1 MTSSN
6 TKAKAKPGRRIENLI
21 WEFKNNKQAIFSL
34 VYISVILLISIFVVF
49 SPNDPNAIDVTGK
62 LKPPSSLHWF
72 GTDDMGRDYFMRV
85 LYGGR
90 VSLLVGI
97 LAMFTSIFIGV
108 GAGMASGYF
117 GGIIDTVLMRFV
129 DVLSSIPWIIMVMV
143 ISMVFKKGLI
153 SLILVIGVLGWM
165 EIARLIRS
173 EVLSV
178 KERDYIKYA
187 VFIGV
192 NPWRIMFTHILPT
205 VFPTVIT
212 ASTASI
218 ASAIMVESAL
228 SFLGK
233 GVAAPMSSWGSLL
246 QSSQKFLQKAPYMAI
261 IPGVFIILTVFSF
274 NKLGE
279 VVRVFAEPRVI
290 SGEEDV

>member
-1 MTSSN
+1 MKTKESN
-6 TKAKAKPGRRIENLI
+6 RRIDNLV
-21 WEFKNNKQAIFSL
+21 WELKNNKQAVFSL
-34 VYISVILLISIFVVF
+34 IYIIIILLVSVLVMF
-49 SPNDPNAIDVTGK
+49 STVDPDAIDVAGK
-62 LKPPSSLHWF
+62 LKPPSGQHWF
-72 GTDDMGRDYFMRV
+72 GTDDMGRDYFIRV

-108 GAGMASGYF
+108 SAGMAAGYF

-129 DVLSSIPWIIMVMV
+129 DVMSSIPWIIMVMV
-143 ISMVFKKGLI
+143 IGMVFKKGLV
-153 SLILVIGVLGWM
+153 SLILIIGVLGWL

-178 KERDYIKYA
+178 KERDYVRYA

-192 NPWRIMFTHILPT
+192 SPWRIMATHTLPA
-205 VFPTVIT
+205 VLPTVIT

-228 SFLGK
+228 SFLGR

-246 QSSQKFLQKAPYMAI
+246 QSSQKFLQKAPYMAVL
-261 IPGVFIILTVFSF
+261 PGIFIILTVFSF

-279 VVRVFAEPRVI
+279 VLRVFVEPKVM
-290 SGEEDV
+290 SGEQDG

>member
-1 MTSSN
+1 MKTKESN
-6 TKAKAKPGRRIENLI
+6 RRIDNLV
-21 WEFKNNKQAIFSL
+21 WELKNNKQAVFSL
-34 VYISVILLISIFVVF
+34 IYIIIILLVSVLVMF
-49 SPNDPNAIDVTGK
+49 STVDPDAIDVAGK
-62 LKPPSSLHWF
+62 LKPPSGQHWF
-72 GTDDMGRDYFMRV
+72 GTDDMGRDYFIRV

-108 GAGMASGYF
+108 SPGMAAGYF

-129 DVLSSIPWIIMVMV
+129 DVMSSIPWIIMVMV
-143 ISMVFKKGLI
+143 IGMVFKKGLV
-153 SLILVIGVLGWM
+153 SLILIIGVLGWL

-178 KERDYIKYA
+178 KERDYVRYA

-192 NPWRIMFTHILPT
+192 SPWRIMATHILPA
-205 VFPTVIT
+205 VLPTVIT

-228 SFLGK
+228 SFLGR

-246 QSSQKFLQKAPYMAI
+246 QSSQKFLQKAPYMAVL
-261 IPGVFIILTVFSF
+261 PGIFIILTVFSF

-279 VVRVFAEPRVI
+279 VLRVFVEPKVM
-290 SGEEDV
+290 SGEQDG

>member
-1 MTSSN
+1 MKTKESN
-6 TKAKAKPGRRIENLI
+6 RRIDNLV
-21 WEFKNNKQAIFSL
+21 WELKNNKQAVFSL
-34 VYISVILLISIFVVF
+34 IYIIIILLVSVLVMF
-49 SPNDPNAIDVTGK
+49 STVDPDAIDVAGK
-62 LKPPSSLHWF
+62 LKPPSGQHWF
-72 GTDDMGRDYFMRV
+72 GTDDMGRDYFIRV

-108 GAGMASGYF
+108 SAGMAAGYF

-129 DVLSSIPWIIMVMV
+129 DVMSSIPWIIMVMV
-143 ISMVFKKGLI
+143 IGMVFKKGLV
-153 SLILVIGVLGWM
+153 SLILIIGVLGWL

-178 KERDYIKYA
+178 KERDYVRDA

-192 NPWRIMFTHILPT
+192 SPWRIMATHILPA
-205 VFPTVIT
+205 VLPTVIT

-228 SFLGK
+228 SFLGR

-246 QSSQKFLQKAPYMAI
+246 QSSQKFLQKAPYMAVL
-261 IPGVFIILTVFSF
+261 PGIFIILTVFSF

-279 VVRVFAEPRVI
+279 VLRVFVEPKVI
-290 SGEEDV
+290 SGEQDGR

>member
-1 MTSSN
+1 MKTKESN
-6 TKAKAKPGRRIENLI
+6 RRIDNLV
-21 WEFKNNKQAIFSL
+21 WELKNNKQAVFSL
-34 VYISVILLISIFVVF
+34 IYIIIILLVSVLVMFLTV
-49 SPNDPNAIDVTGK
+49 DPDAIDVAGK
-62 LKPPSSLHWF
+62 LKPPSGQHWF
-72 GTDDMGRDYFMRV
+72 GTDDMGRDYFIRV

-108 GAGMASGYF
+108 SAGMAAGYF

-129 DVLSSIPWIIMVMV
+129 DVMSSIPWIIMVMV
-143 ISMVFKKGLI
+143 IGMVFKKGLV
-153 SLILVIGVLGWM
+153 SLILIIGVLGWL

-178 KERDYIKYA
+178 KERDYVRYA

-192 NPWRIMFTHILPT
+192 SPWRIMATHILPA
-205 VFPTVIT
+205 VLPTVIT

-228 SFLGK
+228 SFLGR

-246 QSSQKFLQKAPYMAI
+246 QSSQKFLQKAPYMAVL
-261 IPGVFIILTVFSF
+261 PGIFIILTVFSF

-279 VVRVFAEPRVI
+279 VLRVFVEPKVM
-290 SGEEDV
+290 SGEQDGR

>member
-1 MTSSN
+1 MKTKESN
-6 TKAKAKPGRRIENLI
+6 RRIDNLV
-21 WEFKNNKQAIFSL
+21 WELKNNKQAVFSL
-34 VYISVILLISIFVVF
+34 IYIIIILLVSVLVMF
-49 SPNDPNAIDVTGK
+49 STVDPDAIDVAGK
-62 LKPPSSLHWF
+62 LKPPSGQHWF
-72 GTDDMGRDYFMRV
+72 GTDDMGRDYFIRV

-108 GAGMASGYF
+108 SAGMAAGYF

-129 DVLSSIPWIIMVMV
+129 DVMSSIPWIIMVMV
-143 ISMVFKKGLI
+143 IGMVFKKGLV
-153 SLILVIGVLGWM
+153 SLILIIGVLGWL

-178 KERDYIKYA
+178 KERDYVRYA
-187 VFIGV
+187 VFIGIS
-192 NPWRIMFTHILPT
+192 PWRIMATHILPA
-205 VFPTVIT
+205 VLPTVIT

-228 SFLGK
+228 SFLGR

-246 QSSQKFLQKAPYMAI
+246 QSSQKFLQKAPYMAVL
-261 IPGVFIILTVFSF
+261 PGIFIILTVFSF

-279 VVRVFAEPRVI
+279 VLRVFVEPKVM
-290 SGEEDV
+290 SGEQDGR

>member
-1 MTSSN
+1 MKTKESN
-6 TKAKAKPGRRIENLI
+6 RRIDNLV
-21 WEFKNNKQAIFSL
+21 WELKNNKQAVFSL
-34 VYISVILLISIFVVF
+34 IYIIIILLVSALVMF
-49 SPNDPNAIDVTGK
+49 STVDPDAIDVAGK
-62 LKPPSSLHWF
+62 LKPPSGQHWF
-72 GTDDMGRDYFMRV
+72 GTDDMGRDYFIRV

-108 GAGMASGYF
+108 SAGMAAGYF

-129 DVLSSIPWIIMVMV
+129 DVMSSIPWIIMVMV
-143 ISMVFKKGLI
+143 IGMVFKKGLV
-153 SLILVIGVLGWM
+153 SLILIIGVLGWL

-178 KERDYIKYA
+178 KERDYVRYA

-192 NPWRIMFTHILPT
+192 SPWRIMATHILPA
-205 VFPTVIT
+205 VLPTVIT

-228 SFLGK
+228 SFLGR

-246 QSSQKFLQKAPYMAI
+246 QSSQKFLQKAPYMAVL
-261 IPGVFIILTVFSF
+261 PGIFIILTVFSF

-279 VVRVFAEPRVI
+279 VLRVFVEPKVM
-290 SGEEDV
+290 SGEQDG

>member
-1 MTSSN
+1 MKTKESN
-6 TKAKAKPGRRIENLI
+6 RRIDNLV
-21 WEFKNNKQAIFSL
+21 WELKNNKQAVFSL
-34 VYISVILLISIFVVF
+34 IYIIIILLVSVLVMFLTV
-49 SPNDPNAIDVTGK
+49 DPDAIDVAGK
-62 LKPPSSLHWF
+62 LKPPSGQHWF
-72 GTDDMGRDYFMRV
+72 GTDDMGRDYFIRV

-108 GAGMASGYF
+108 SAGMAAGYF

-129 DVLSSIPWIIMVMV
+129 DVMSSIPWIIMVMV
-143 ISMVFKKGLI
+143 IGMVFKKGLV
-153 SLILVIGVLGWM
+153 SLILIIGVLGWL

-178 KERDYIKYA
+178 KERDYVRYA

-192 NPWRIMFTHILPT
+192 SPWRIMATHILPA
-205 VFPTVIT
+205 VLPTVIT

-228 SFLGK
+228 SFLGR

-246 QSSQKFLQKAPYMAI
+246 QSSQKFLQKAPYMAVL
-261 IPGVFIILTVFSF
+261 PGIFIILTVFSF

-279 VVRVFAEPRVI
+279 VLRVFVEPKVM
-290 SGEEDV
+290 SGEQDG

>member
-1 MTSSN
+1 MKTKESN
-6 TKAKAKPGRRIENLI
+6 RRIDNLV
-21 WEFKNNKQAIFSL
+21 WELKNNKQAVFSL
-34 VYISVILLISIFVVF
+34 IYIIIILLVSVLVMF
-49 SPNDPNAIDVTGK
+49 STVDPDAIDVAGK
-62 LKPPSSLHWF
+62 LKPPSGQHWF
-72 GTDDMGRDYFMRV
+72 GTDDMGRDYFIRV

-108 GAGMASGYF
+108 SAGMAAGYF

-129 DVLSSIPWIIMVMV
+129 DVMSSIPWIIMVMV
-143 ISMVFKKGLI
+143 IGMVFKKGLV
-153 SLILVIGVLGWM
+153 SLILIIGVLGWL

-178 KERDYIKYA
+178 KERDYVRYA

-192 NPWRIMFTHILPT
+192 SPWRIMATHILPA
-205 VFPTVIT
+205 VLPTVIT

-228 SFLGK
+228 SFLGR

-246 QSSQKFLQKAPYMAI
+246 QSSQKFLQKAPYMAVL
-261 IPGVFIILTVFSF
+261 PGIFIILTVFSF

-279 VVRVFAEPRVI
+279 VLRVFVEPKVM
-290 SGEEDV
+290 SGEQDG

>member
-1 MTSSN
+1 MKTKESN
-6 TKAKAKPGRRIENLI
+6 RRIDNLV
-21 WEFKNNKQAIFSL
+21 WELKNNKQAVFSL
-34 VYISVILLISIFVVF
+34 IYIIIILLVSVLVMF
-49 SPNDPNAIDVTGK
+49 STVDPDAIDVAGK
-62 LKPPSSLHWF
+62 LKPPSGQHWF
-72 GTDDMGRDYFMRV
+72 GTDDMGRDYFIRV

-108 GAGMASGYF
+108 SAGMVAGYF

-129 DVLSSIPWIIMVMV
+129 DVMSSIPWIIMVMV
-143 ISMVFKKGLI
+143 IGMVFKKGLV
-153 SLILVIGVLGWM
+153 SLILIIGVLGWL

-178 KERDYIKYA
+178 KERDYVRYA

-192 NPWRIMFTHILPT
+192 SPWRIMATHILPA
-205 VFPTVIT
+205 VLPTVIT

-228 SFLGK
+228 SFLGR

-246 QSSQKFLQKAPYMAI
+246 QSSQKFLQKAPYMAVL
-261 IPGVFIILTVFSF
+261 PGIFIILTVFSF

-279 VVRVFAEPRVI
+279 VLRVFVEPKVM
-290 SGEEDV
+290 SGEQDGR

>member
-1 MTSSN
+1 MKTKESN
-6 TKAKAKPGRRIENLI
+6 RRIDNLV
-21 WEFKNNKQAIFSL
+21 WELKNNKQAVFSL
-34 VYISVILLISIFVVF
+34 IYIIIILLVSVLVMF
-49 SPNDPNAIDVTGK
+49 STVDPDAIDVAGR
-62 LKPPSSLHWF
+62 LKPPSGQHWF
-72 GTDDMGRDYFMRV
+72 GTDDMGRDYFIRV

-108 GAGMASGYF
+108 SAGMAAGYF

-129 DVLSSIPWIIMVMV
+129 DVMSSIPWIIMVMV
-143 ISMVFKKGLI
+143 IGMVFKKGLV
-153 SLILVIGVLGWM
+153 SLILIIGVLGWL

-178 KERDYIKYA
+178 KERDYVRYA

-192 NPWRIMFTHILPT
+192 SPWRIMATHILPA
-205 VFPTVIT
+205 VLPTVIT

-228 SFLGK
+228 SFLGR

-246 QSSQKFLQKAPYMAI
+246 QSSQKFLQKAPYMAVL
-261 IPGVFIILTVFSF
+261 PGIFIILTVFSF

-279 VVRVFAEPRVI
+279 VLRVFVEPKVM
-290 SGEEDV
+290 SGEQDGR

>member
-1 MTSSN
+1 MKTKESN
-6 TKAKAKPGRRIENLI
+6 RRIDNLV
-21 WEFKNNKQAIFSL
+21 WELKNNKQAVFSL
-34 VYISVILLISIFVVF
+34 IYIIIILLVSVLVMF
-49 SPNDPNAIDVTGK
+49 STVDPDAIDVAGK
-62 LKPPSSLHWF
+62 LKPPSGQHWF
-72 GTDDMGRDYFMRV
+72 GTDDMGRDYFIRV

-108 GAGMASGYF
+108 SAGMAAGYF

-129 DVLSSIPWIIMVMV
+129 DVMSSIPWIIMVMV
-143 ISMVFKKGLI
+143 IGMVFKKGLV
-153 SLILVIGVLGWM
+153 SLILIIGVLGWL

-178 KERDYIKYA
+178 KERDYVRYA
-187 VFIGV
+187 AFIGV
-192 NPWRIMFTHILPT
+192 SPWRIMATHILPA
-205 VFPTVIT
+205 VLPTVIT

-228 SFLGK
+228 SFLGR

-246 QSSQKFLQKAPYMAI
+246 QSSQKFLQKAPYMAVL
-261 IPGVFIILTVFSF
+261 PGIFIILTVFSF

-279 VVRVFAEPRVI
+279 VLRVFVEPKVM
-290 SGEEDV
+290 SGEQDGR

>member
-1 MTSSN
+1 MKTKESN
-6 TKAKAKPGRRIENLI
+6 RRIDNLV
-21 WEFKNNKQAIFSL
+21 WELKNNKQAVFSL
-34 VYISVILLISIFVVF
+34 IYIIIILLVSVLVMF
-49 SPNDPNAIDVTGK
+49 STVDPDAIDVAGK
-62 LKPPSSLHWF
+62 LKPPSGQHWF
-72 GTDDMGRDYFMRV
+72 GTDDMGRDYFIRV

-108 GAGMASGYF
+108 SAGMAAGYF

-129 DVLSSIPWIIMVMV
+129 DVMSSIPWIIMMMV
-143 ISMVFKKGLI
+143 IGMVFKKGLV
-153 SLILVIGVLGWM
+153 SLILIIGVLGWL

-178 KERDYIKYA
+178 KERDYVRYA

-192 NPWRIMFTHILPT
+192 SPWRIMATHILPA
-205 VFPTVIT
+205 VLPTVIT

-228 SFLGK
+228 SFLGR

-246 QSSQKFLQKAPYMAI
+246 QSSQKFLQKAPYMAVL
-261 IPGVFIILTVFSF
+261 PGIFIILTVFSF

-279 VVRVFAEPRVI
+279 VLRVFVEPKVM
-290 SGEEDV
+290 SGEQDGR